1 MKMKKIYSMLH
12 NTLQFDL
19 GYSLLYEIIKDVFVL
34 KLREVFPGV
43 SAPYHNKN
51 WININ
56 LQCGRGFWK

>member
-1 MKMKKIYSMLH
+1 MLSVDGTRIYKK
-12 NTLQFDL
+12 
-19 GYSLLYEIIKDVFVL
+19 IIKDVFVL